1 MAIVKTVV
9 IEGQSIF
16 KSLLKLVKFVRRKW
30 LDAVLHAIIVDQEK
44 LMFVII
50 RIVKPVSME
59 RKQIDARCRPI
70 MVRRL

>member
-9 IEGQSIF
+9 IEEQSIF

>member
-9 IEGQSIF
+9 VEGQSIF

-30 LDAVLHAIIVDQEK
+30 LDAMLHAIIVVQEK

-59 RKQIDARCRPI
+59 RNRNERIWLQW
-70 MVRRL
+70 